1 MMRKGELAVAN
12 QSYSESIPKGFKGR
26 PAFILEASWEAKL
39 KIVIWDSKI
48 VANSPWK
55 RLQDATNG
63 GLWHGSDTN
72 FESFWLT
79 GRPSSKEYVFESLE
93 DASRSSFGRLC
104 GSANSFQS
112 RYGSASKTQLI
123 SKSVVEWFWDVFGT
137 NLKTFFEAFVS

>member
-1 MMRKGELAVAN
+1 MRKGELAVAN

-55 RLQDATNG
+55 RFKDATNG
-63 GLWHGSDTN
+63 GLWHRSDTN
-72 FESFWLT
+72 FESFWSP
-79 GRPSSKEYVFESLE
+79 GRPSSKEYVFEGLE
-93 DASRSSFGRLC
+93 DTSRTSSGRLC
-104 GSANSFQS
+104 GSAKSFQS

-123 SKSVVEWFWDVFGT
+123 SKNVLEWFWNDFGT
-137 NLKTFFEAFVS
+137 ILRRCFKPS